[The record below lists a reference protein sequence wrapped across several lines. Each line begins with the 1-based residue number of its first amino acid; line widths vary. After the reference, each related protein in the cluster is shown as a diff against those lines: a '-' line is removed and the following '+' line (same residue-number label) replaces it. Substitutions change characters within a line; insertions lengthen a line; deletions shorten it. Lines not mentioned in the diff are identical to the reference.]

1 MMSIQNPF
9 VKIEKLNTERKDNDY
24 HVAQPTSKRSMS
36 PKMVDMELT
45 IDDVARSVSLELT
58 TTDEKSSWYPK

>member
-24 HVAQPTSKRSMS
+24 RVAQPTSKRSMS

>member
-24 HVAQPTSKRSMS
+24 HVAQPTVVGIFLDAGKHFLRSSKSIKRH
-36 PKMVDMELT
+36 T
-45 IDDVARSVSLELT
+45 IFFNIFRVV
-58 TTDEKSSWYPK
+58 

>member
-1 MMSIQNPF
+1 
-9 VKIEKLNTERKDNDY
+9 
-24 HVAQPTSKRSMS
+24 MS